1 MISEQ
6 TMTKFFDNT
15 ETSNPT
21 GNETELTPQTYS
33 ERIRISGESEM
44 TEDKIATEIAH
55 NTLDYGGNILSMIIN
70 GRIFYGNNSDFL
82 PYKKYE
88 ERFIFSPII
97 GHIANSTSYYGS
109 GGSTI
114 VPNFDGSID
123 YTIHV
128 DKLNQKYYLRKWNH
142 INECDDD
149 KYTES
154 NGNNILFS
162 GGCNIVEYE
171 LTIEDYK
178 RLAKVEELKFE
189 PTFFVMIRRFT
200 DSHRVYSPSKIGK
213 SVNVTMIQK
222 ADKLDFKVRVD
233 SEDRRGAWY
242 NSRQLFFPYVKP
254 LGKTFIPI
262 SNIDELPPMESFK
275 EGIVEY
281 EGAKFKVR
289 IFKKTGPENYD
300 EYQALLDSTDDMK
313 DILPASKKQGGPARG
328 SNGIHYVFDMDGKL
342 LQSYDSQTLP
352 KNVYGTGFKRD
363 WMNNNV
369 VVIQHIEGE
378 FKFPTVKSG
387 KPKIKFTERMVK
399 AHIQE
404 LEHRPELKHSQKKI
418 ENSQIDG
425 WIQQM
430 IEGGKYQ
437 SGLIRSYRHI
447 TEKKLD
453 ESELTNSE
461 HHESP
466 DKKYMDRECDWLIS
480 KEPLSDDYMVSSE
493 FARGNEDWEHIDSI
507 VSRTSGEM
515 ADYIVYVVEEFSNT
529 KKYRQRLT
537 EYCNNSKSKSS
548 VWCVQLQDLL
558 DGNVNSFRRIKK

>member
-1 MISEQ
+1 
-6 TMTKFFDNT
+6 MTKFFTDT

-21 GNETELTPQTYS
+21 GNTTFLRPETYS
-33 ERIRISGESEM
+33 ERLRTNGESEM

-55 NTLDYGGNILSMIIN
+55 NTVDYGGNKLSMIIN

-82 PYKKYE
+82 EYE
-88 ERFIFSPII
+88 TYQKRFIFSPTI
-97 GHIANSTSYYGS
+97 GHIPNSTSYYGS

-114 VPNFDGSID
+114 VPNWDGSID

-128 DKLNQKYYLRKWNH
+128 DKLHQKYYLRKWNH

-171 LTIEDYK
+171 LTFEDYK
-178 RLAKVEELKFE
+178 RLAKVDELKFE

-200 DSHRVYSPSKIGK
+200 DSHRVYSPSKIAK
-213 SVNVTMIQK
+213 LVDVTMIQK

-233 SEDRRGAWY
+233 SENRKGNWY

-254 LGKTFIPI
+254 LGNSFIPI
-262 SNIDELPPMESFK
+262 NNIKELPLMESFK

-281 EGAKFKVR
+281 EEAKFKVR
-289 IFKKTGPENYD
+289 IFKKTGPEFHD
-300 EYQALLDSTDDMK
+300 EYEALKVGTDGMK
-313 DILPASKKQGGPARG
+313 DILPASKKEGGPARG
-328 SNGIHYVFDMDGKL
+328 QNGIHYVFDRDGKL
-342 LQSYDSQTLP
+342 LQSYDSQITTLP
-352 KNVYGTGFKRD
+352 NSVYGKGFKKD

-387 KPKIKFTERMVK
+387 KPKIKFVERMVK

-418 ENSQIDG
+418 EDSKIAG
-425 WIQQM
+425 WIKQ
-430 IEGGKYQ
+430 ITKGGKYQ

-447 TEKKLD
+447 TENKLD
-453 ESELTNSE
+453 ESELTNSGY
-461 HHESP
+461 HESP
-466 DKKYMDRECDWLIS
+466 GKKYKDRECDWLIS
-480 KEPLSDDYMVSSE
+480 KEPLSDEYMVSSE
-493 FARGNEDWEHIDSI
+493 FALGKEDFSHIDSI
-507 VSRTSGEM
+507 VSRTSGAM
-515 ADYIVYVVEEFSNT
+515 ADYIVYVIDEFSNS

-558 DGNVNSFRRIKK
+558 DGNVNNFRRIKK

>member
-1 MISEQ
+1 
-6 TMTKFFDNT
+6 MTKFFEDT

-21 GNETELTPQTYS
+21 GNTTFLTPQTYS

-82 PYKKYE
+82 PYTKYE

-142 INECDDD
+142 INECDKD

-171 LTIEDYK
+171 LNSEDYK
-178 RLAKVEELKFE
+178 RLAKVEELGFE

-200 DSHRVYSPSKIGK
+200 DSHRVYSPSNIVK

-222 ADKLDFKVRVD
+222 ADKLNFKVRVD
-233 SEDRRGAWY
+233 SESRKGTWY

-262 SNIDELPPMESFK
+262 SNIEDLPLMESFK

-281 EGAKFKVR
+281 ENAKFKVR
-289 IFKKTGPENYD
+289 IFKKTGEENYD
-300 EYQALLDSTDDMK
+300 EYQALLDSTDEMK

-352 KNVYGTGFKRD
+352 KSVYGKGFKRD

-430 IEGGKYQ
+430 IQGGKYQ

-447 TEKKLD
+447 TENKLD
-453 ESELTNSE
+453 EKELTNSE
-461 HHESP
+461 YHESP

-480 KEPLSDDYMVSSE
+480 KEPLSDEYMVSSE

-507 VSRTSGEM
+507 TARTSGEM
-515 ADYIVYVVEEFSNT
+515 ADYVVYVVDEFSNT

-548 VWCVQLQDLL
+548 VWCIQLPDLL
-558 DGNVNSFRRIKK
+558 NGNVNNFRRIKK

>member
-1 MISEQ
+1 MN
-6 TMTKFFDNT
+6 KFIENT

-21 GNETELTPQTYS
+21 GNTTFLTPETYS
-33 ERIRISGESEM
+33 ERLRTNGESEM

-55 NTLDYGGNILSMIIN
+55 NTVDYGGNKLSMIIN

-82 PYKKYE
+82 EYE
-88 ERFIFSPII
+88 TYQKRFIFSPTI
-97 GHIANSTSYYGS
+97 GHIPNSTSYYGS

-114 VPNFDGSID
+114 VPNWDGSID

-128 DKLNQKYYLRKWNH
+128 DKLHQKYYLRKWNH

-171 LTIEDYK
+171 LTFEDYK
-178 RLAKVEELKFE
+178 RLAKVDELKFE

-213 SVNVTMIQK
+213 LVDVTMIQK

-233 SEDRRGAWY
+233 SENIKGTWY

-254 LGKTFIPI
+254 LGNSFIPI
-262 SNIDELPPMESFK
+262 NNIKELPLMESFK

-281 EGAKFKVR
+281 EKAKFKVR
-289 IFKKTGPENYD
+289 IFRKTTTEFHD
-300 EYQALLDSTDDMK
+300 EYEALKVGTDGMK
-313 DILPASKKQGGPARG
+313 DILPASKKEGGPARG
-328 SNGIHYVFDMDGKL
+328 QNGIHYVFDKDGKL
-342 LQSYDSQTLP
+342 LQSYDSQITTLP
-352 KNVYGTGFKRD
+352 NSVYGKGFKKD

-387 KPKIKFTERMVK
+387 KPKIKFVERMVK

-418 ENSQIDG
+418 EDSKIAG
-425 WIQQM
+425 WIKQ
-430 IEGGKYQ
+430 ITKGGKYQ

-447 TEKKLD
+447 TENKLD

-461 HHESP
+461 YHESP
-466 DKKYMDRECDWLIS
+466 GKKYKDRECDWLIS
-480 KEPLSDDYMVSSE
+480 KEPLSDEYMVSSE
-493 FARGNEDWEHIDSI
+493 FAQGKEDFPHIDSI
-507 VSRTSGEM
+507 VSRMSGEM
-515 ADYIVYVVEEFSNT
+515 ADYIVYIVDEFSNS

-548 VWCVQLQDLL
+548 VWCVQLTDLL
-558 DGNVNSFRRIKK
+558 TGNVNSFRRIK

>member
-1 MISEQ
+1 
-6 TMTKFFDNT
+6 MTKFFDNT

-21 GNETELTPQTYS
+21 GNTTFLTPETYS
-33 ERIRISGESEM
+33 ERLRTNGESEM

-55 NTLDYGGNILSMIIN
+55 NTVDYGGNKLSMIIN

-82 PYKKYE
+82 EYE
-88 ERFIFSPII
+88 TYQKRFIFSPTI
-97 GHIANSTSYYGS
+97 GHIPNSTSYYGS

-114 VPNFDGSID
+114 VPNWDGSID

-128 DKLNQKYYLRKWNH
+128 DKLHQKYYLRKWNH

-154 NGNNILFS
+154 SGNNILFS

-171 LTIEDYK
+171 LNYEDYK
-178 RLAKVEELKFE
+178 RLAKVDELKFE

-200 DSHRVYSPSKIGK
+200 DSHRVYSPSNIVK

-233 SEDRRGAWY
+233 SENRKGTWY
-242 NSRQLFFPYVKP
+242 NSRQLFFPFVKP

-262 SNIDELPPMESFK
+262 SNIKELPLMESFK

-281 EGAKFKVR
+281 EKAKFKVR
-289 IFKKTGPENYD
+289 IFKKTGPEFHD
-300 EYQALLDSTDDMK
+300 EYEALKVGTDDMK
-313 DILPASKKQGGPARG
+313 DILPASKKEGGPARG
-328 SNGIHYVFDMDGKL
+328 QNGIHYVFDRAGKL
-342 LQSYDSQTLP
+342 LQSYDSQITTLP
-352 KNVYGTGFKRD
+352 NSVYGKGFKKD

-387 KPKIKFTERMVK
+387 KPKIKFVERMVK

-418 ENSQIDG
+418 EDSKIAG
-425 WIQQM
+425 WIKQ
-430 IEGGKYQ
+430 ITKDGKYQ

-447 TEKKLD
+447 TENKLD

-461 HHESP
+461 YHESP
-466 DKKYMDRECDWLIS
+466 GKKYKDRECDWLIS
-480 KEPLSDDYMVSSE
+480 KEPLSDEYMVSSE
-493 FARGNEDWEHIDSI
+493 FAQGKEDFPHIDSI
-507 VSRTSGEM
+507 ASRMSGAM
-515 ADYIVYVVEEFSNT
+515 ADYIVYVVDEFSNS

-558 DGNVNSFRRIKK
+558 DGNVKSFRRIKK